1 VREAEVTAP
10 TQLPAASYADYSAP
24 TRVAQPR
31 IKTLQIQKYLALLL
45 DLLEVKR
52 SLKVKTRDLTS
63 LFGIDN
69 PGTLANLGKLL
80 ALLERAG
87 LAICW
92 NGEGRWRP
100 KRYTLVPKELWRRYV
115 EVCGRAKFRCE
126 TDGSACGLVGVCPY
140 WRLAEYLRATGGS
153 HG

>member
-1 VREAEVTAP
+1 MREAEVVTCTP
-10 TQLPAASYADYSAP
+10 TQQPTTNYSAP
-24 TRVAQPR
+24 IRASQLR
-31 IKTLQIQKYLALLL
+31 IKTLQIQEYLGLLL
-45 DLLEVKR
+45 DVIEAKR
-52 SLKVKTRDLTS
+52 SLKVKTRDLTA
-63 LFGIDN
+63 LFGVDN

-92 NGEGRWRP
+92 NGERRWRP

-115 EVCGRAKFRCE
+115 EVCGKARFRCE

-140 WRLAEYLRATGGS
+140 WRLVDYIRATGGS
-153 HG
+153 YG

>member
-10 TQLPAASYADYSAP
+10 TQLPASYADYSAP
-24 TRVAQPR
+24 TRVAQLR

-45 DLLEVKR
+45 DLLEAKR
-52 SLKVKTRDLTS
+52 SLKLKTRDLTS

-100 KRYTLVPKELWRRYV
+100 KRYTLVPKELWRRFA
-115 EVCGRAKFRCE
+115 EECNRGRFRCE

-140 WRLAEYLRATGGS
+140 WRLIEYTRATGGS

>member
-10 TQLPAASYADYSAP
+10 AQLPASYADYSAP
-24 TRVAQPR
+24 TKATQLQ

-69 PGTLANLGKLL
+69 PGILANLGRLL

-115 EVCGRAKFRCE
+115 EVCGRVRFRCE

-140 WRLAEYLRATGGS
+140 WRLIEYLGATGGS

>member
-1 VREAEVTAP
+1 VREAEAVTP
-10 TQLPAASYADYSAP
+10 TQLPVVSYADSAP
-24 TRVAQPR
+24 TRATQLR
-31 IKTLQIQKYLALLL
+31 IKTLIWIREYLALLL
-45 DLLEVKR
+45 DLVEAKK
-52 SLKVKTRDLTS
+52 SLKLKTRDFTAL
-63 LFGIDN
+63 LGINN

-92 NGEGRWRP
+92 NGERRWRP

-115 EVCGRAKFRCE
+115 EVCGKARFRCE
-126 TDGSACGLVGVCPY
+126 TDGSVCGLIGVCPY
-140 WRLAEYLRATGGS
+140 WRLIEYLRATGGS